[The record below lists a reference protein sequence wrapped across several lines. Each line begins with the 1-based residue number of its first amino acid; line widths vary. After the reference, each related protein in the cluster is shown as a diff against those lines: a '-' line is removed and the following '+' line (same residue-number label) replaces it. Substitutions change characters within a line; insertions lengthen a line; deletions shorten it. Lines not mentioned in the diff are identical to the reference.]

1 MEISEE
7 EEEEE
12 GSAITTGAAHHQ
24 PSAPS
29 GSSPSS
35 SPAAAEPASSP
46 PPPISDSAQHFGS
59 ALHPPLPSYPPHLP
73 PPPPPGYSLQPP
85 PPPGIPPLP
94 HMELH
99 PEYPPPMP
107 HHMYDYAASME
118 LMSQYSGGAPMSF
131 QMQTHMLSR
140 LQQLR
145 TPAGAAAAAAPNGA
159 AGPGEATTADYASYH
174 LHPLPHQG
182 HHAYLEQEGGGGAAP
197 AAHYDQDHRY
207 MPAHAMPYAYPDP
220 HAAQMHHG
228 VPPPHAGWPPHMPP
242 PSHYPSYL
250 PPPPPPGY
258 SAPLA
263 SGAGPAG
270 EGGDYG
276 APGEELPV
284 LADQP
289 HQPTVQLVLAALI
302 QEMKNIMQRD
312 LNRKMVENVAFATF
326 DEWWDRKETK
336 AKVRLRRG
344 RVSAAGSKRQLTSSP
359 SPPQPFQTM
368 VRGVS
373 ALRDDDKKE
382 EKVSRPREPHTSLVD
397 WAKSGGMEGFA
408 LRGAM
413 RLPSFKV
420 RTR

>member
-1 MEISEE
+1 MEISEG
-7 EEEEE
+7 EEEE
-12 GSAITTGAAHHQ
+12 GSAITTGVAHQ

-35 SPAAAEPASSP
+35 SQTVAAAASSQANEPASSP
-46 PPPISDSAQHFGS
+46 PPVSDTAQHFGS

-107 HHMYDYAASME
+107 HHMYDYATSME

-145 TPAGAAAAAAPNGA
+145 TPPGAAAASASNGA
-159 AGPGEATTADYASYH
+159 AGPGEAATAEYASYH

-182 HHAYLEQEGGGGAAP
+182 HHAYLEQEGGGAG
-197 AAHYDQDHRY
+197 AHYDQDHRY
-207 MPAHAMPYAYPDP
+207 MPTHAMPYAYPDH
-220 HAAQMHHG
+220 HAAQLHHG
-228 VPPPHAGWPPHMPP
+228 VPPPHTGWPPHMPP
-242 PSHYPSYL
+242 PHYPSYL
-250 PPPPPPGY
+250 PPPPPGY
-258 SAPLA
+258 SAPLPTA
-263 SGAGPAG
+263 GAGAG
-270 EGGDYG
+270 EDGDYG
-276 APGEELPV
+276 APGEELPA
-284 LADQP
+284 LADNP
-289 HQPTVQLVLAALI
+289 HQATVQLVLAALI

-336 AKVRLRRG
+336 AKVRIKVL
-344 RVSAAGSKRQLTSSP
+344 VIVAGLQPHFNTHL
-359 SPPQPFQTM
+359 PPPPPIAFPDDGPG
-368 VRGVS
+368 GVS
-373 ALRDDDKKE
+373 
-382 EKVSRPREPHTSLVD
+382 P
-397 WAKSGGMEGFA
+397 EG
-408 LRGAM
+408 R
-413 RLPSFKV
+413 
-420 RTR
+420 